1 MGGCDRS
8 QPKGV
13 PENSSSPA
21 VRVNV
26 TLIVDCNG
34 RGENVNLTVDV
45 PADTTVFGVLAKGL
59 AGEVVHRGDAE
70 RLFVMSIRGIA
81 NEGAGGD
88 NWTYRVNGELGKVS
102 AGICPVEDGDKIEWT
117 FGKYSPE

>member
-1 MGGCDRS
+1 MGGCKHP
-8 QPKGV
+8 QPTAL
-13 PENSSSPA
+13 PESSSSPA
-21 VRVNV
+21 ARIST
-26 TLIVDCNG
+26 TLIVDFKG
-34 RGENVNLTVDV
+34 RGEIVNLSVDV

-59 AGEVVHRGDAE
+59 AGEVLHRGDAD

-81 NEGAGGD
+81 NEGASGD

-102 AGICPVEDGDKIEWT
+102 AGVCPVADGDKIEWT